1 MLLLKIYGIRYI
13 INFFTLHGQDIT
25 PILIRAW
32 DIFFLPLSCPSSL
45 AGKKFPRFPLSAGK
59 SPKYKEYL

>member
-1 MLLLKIYGIRYI
+1 MLLLKIYGSRYI

-45 AGKKFPRFPLSAGK
+45 AGTKISLGPSFGRKIS
-59 SPKYKEYL
+59 